1 MRNSRNRKK
10 SLASRSN
17 ADLLSIL
24 TESYVVFVKDPA
36 NYWSV
41 EYHFRFLCSKV
52 NESKLFDT
60 KDLQT
65 SW

>member
-36 NYWSV
+36 NY
-41 EYHFRFLCSKV
+41 
-52 NESKLFDT
+52 
-60 KDLQT
+60 
-65 SW
+65 